1 MADIIYTIIVLFKNS
16 EEKRKNREAA
26 KYRERYWE
34 MRNLYN
40 SQGGKYGKFKE
51 IDALMKHAE
60 KIYANSV
67 KNMDYIPPSLK
78 ADAFPIQYRDRIME
92 ATQIPSASMSSG
104 LLSSNVTLH
113 APNSF
118 TIDKNGYPS
127 TVPVPQLPP
136 IEQYYAITD
145 QHQLPSLI
153 TGDNS
158 CLGKLG
164 ESTLGPWYPPRGSY

>member
-1 MADIIYTIIVLFKNS
+1 MSNEQL
-16 EEKRKNREAA
+16 RKNREAA

-67 KNMDYIPPSLK
+67 KNMDYIPPSLN

-104 LLSSNVTLH
+104 LLSSNVTLSS
-113 APNSF
+113 PNSF
-118 TIDKNGYPS
+118 TIDKMVILQPFLFHNYHLLSNIMP
-127 TVPVPQLPP
+127 
-136 IEQYYAITD
+136 
-145 QHQLPSLI
+145 
-153 TGDNS
+153 
-158 CLGKLG
+158 
-164 ESTLGPWYPPRGSY
+164 

>member
-1 MADIIYTIIVLFKNS
+1 MTDIIYIIIDLFKKS
-16 EEKRKNREAA
+16 EEKRKNKEAS
-26 KYRERYWE
+26 KYREQYWK

-40 SQGGKYGKFKE
+40 THGGEYGKFKE

-67 KNMDYIPPSLK
+67 NNMNYIPPSLK
-78 ADAFPIQYRDRIME
+78 ADAFPIQYRDRIMQ
-92 ATQIPSASMSSG
+92 ATQIQSASMSSG
-104 LLSSNVTLH
+104 LLSSSVSLPS
-113 APNSF
+113 PNSF

-127 TVPVPQLPP
+127 TVHVPKLPP
-136 IEQYYAITD
+136 IEQYYDITD
-145 QHQLPSLI
+145 RHKLPSLT
-153 TGDNS
+153 TGDNC